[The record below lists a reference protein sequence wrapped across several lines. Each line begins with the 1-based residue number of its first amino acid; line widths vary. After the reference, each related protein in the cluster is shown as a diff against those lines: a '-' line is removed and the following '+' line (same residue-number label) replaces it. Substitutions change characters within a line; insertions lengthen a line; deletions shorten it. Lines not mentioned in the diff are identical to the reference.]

1 VNNDSILVEIPFS
14 GRSIDPILLFR
25 TEKPLPM
32 SHSEKNDI
40 FDQLFSVLCD
50 RQKNPS
56 EKSYTASL
64 FAGGEEKICRKITE
78 ESGELVEAAFES
90 GDGADDHLIHETA
103 DLLFHAMVLLVQ
115 KGLSLDDVREELARR
130 FGISGLEEKSS
141 RSHS

>member
-1 VNNDSILVEIPFS
+1 
-14 GRSIDPILLFR
+14 
-25 TEKPLPM
+25 M

-56 EKSYTASL
+56 EKSYAASL